1 MFQHFVNREEELAL
15 LEELYHSSKAEFIII
30 YGRRRVGKTELVLK
44 FAPAKPSIYF
54 LAEERRD
61 EENLTELKNKI
72 GEYLKD
78 EWISKLEVKTWV
90 ELFKYFAEKIGKN
103 KLILII
109 DEFPYLAKHNPGVPS
124 AFQKAWDLYLKNT
137 NVMLIIIGSSI
148 SMMEKLLGY
157 KSPLYGRRTAQL
169 EVKPLKFAQI
179 ALFLP
184 GHGAEDLIR
193 VFSCAGG
200 IPFYIAQ
207 FDAGKSFFHN
217 LEDLFLKRGRFLYE
231 EADFLLKQEFR
242 EPANYFSILKALSF
256 GYSKYGEIISY
267 TGLDKSIV
275 SKYMDNLIK
284 IRVVQKYYPLLSKK
298 EKTRDTRYEIV
309 DNYYKFWFR
318 FIYPNKTLIEENRGR
333 EVLKKIEKE
342 IDIYISRIFEEVASE
357 ILPLKL
363 DFRISKLGC
372 WWHRG
377 EEIDLVALNESTKEI
392 AFLECKWSNVGKK
405 DANQILTD
413 LKRKAEL
420 VKWHNR
426 ERKEY
431 YGIIAK
437 NIASKEEFR
446 SEGYLVY
453 DLGDFPIK
461 RVRFDK
467 R

>member
-1 MFQHFVNREEELAL
+1 MFQHFVNREGELAL
-15 LEELYHSSKAEFIII
+15 LEELYHSDKAEFIII

-44 FAPAKPSIYF
+44 FTATKPSIYF
-54 LAEERRD
+54 LSEERRD
-61 EENLTELKNKI
+61 EENLIELKNKI

-78 EWISKLEVKTWV
+78 EWISKLEVKTWA
-90 ELFKYFAEKIGKN
+90 ELFKYLAEKIDKR
-103 KLILII
+103 KLVLII
-109 DEFPYLAKHNPGVPS
+109 DEFPYLVKHNPGVPS

-137 NVMLIIIGSSI
+137 NVMLVIIGSSI

-169 EVKPLKFAQI
+169 EVKPLKFAQV
-179 ALFLP
+179 AQFLP
-184 GHGAEDLIR
+184 GYSAEDLIR

-200 IPFYIAQ
+200 IPFYIGQ

-217 LEDLFLKRGRFLYE
+217 LEYLFLKRGRFLYE

-275 SKYMDNLIK
+275 SKYTDNLIK
-284 IRVVQKYYPLLSKK
+284 IGVVRKSYPLLSKK
-298 EKTRDTRYEIV
+298 EKTRDIRYKIA

-318 FIYPNKTLIEENRGR
+318 FIYPNKTLIEENRGS
-333 EVLKKIEKE
+333 EVLKRIEKE
-342 IDIYISRIFEEVASE
+342 IDTYVSRTFEEVASE

-363 DFRISKLGC
+363 EFTISKLGR
-372 WWHRG
+372 WWHKG
-377 EEIDLVALNESTKEI
+377 EEIDIAALNEETREI
-392 AFLECKWSNVGKK
+392 AFFECKWSSVGRR
-405 DANQILTD
+405 DAERIIAD
-413 LKRKAEL
+413 LKRKAAL
-420 VKWHNR
+420 VKWRNQ

-437 NIASKEEFR
+437 NIANKEELR
-446 SEGYLVY
+446 SKGYLVY
-453 DLGDFPIK
+453 DLKDFG
-461 RVRFDK
+461 
-467 R
+467 